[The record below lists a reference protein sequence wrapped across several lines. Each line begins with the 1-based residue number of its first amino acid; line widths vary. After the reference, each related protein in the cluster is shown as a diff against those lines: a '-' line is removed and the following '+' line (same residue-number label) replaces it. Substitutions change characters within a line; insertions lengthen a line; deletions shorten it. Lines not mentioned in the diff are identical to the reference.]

1 MKPLS
6 EKSHSQK
13 PPSKNWDPVKPLA
26 HFCKFG
32 RRINLPQQKDGAGGG
47 GGFMIFLHVFL
58 HSIEVS
64 TRLIHGE
71 REISHSSNKEC
82 RSKNLTEKATNI
94 SLNKHLLITKKMKVV
109 IYLRF
114 HWSITVV
121 KTQRIMKS
129 KRLKSY
135 QYGTV

>member
-1 MKPLS
+1 MGRGGGF
-6 EKSHSQK
+6 H
-13 PPSKNWDPVKPLA
+13 PPPA
-26 HFCKFG
+26 E
-32 RRINLPQQKDGAGGG
+32 GGG
-47 GGFMIFLHVFL
+47 GGGGCFMIFLHVFL

-114 HWSITVV
+114 H
-121 KTQRIMKS
+121 
-129 KRLKSY
+129 
-135 QYGTV
+135 